1 MQIDSY
7 CRTAGLVI
15 AGYYHASEAVAE
27 MKYVSIIHYLIFSRM
42 KCIKKIYFSALT
54 LLAKKFV
61 RKLQNIFPMHV

>member
-27 MKYVSIIHYLIFSRM
+27 MKYVSMITI
-42 KCIKKIYFSALT
+42 
-54 LLAKKFV
+54 
-61 RKLQNIFPMHV
+61 